1 MDELRSMINDYIEEM
16 QELGISAIALS
27 IDSELT
33 ELLESFCKTDASHI
47 GFKKNCINVYMCVP
61 LDTKNI

>member
-1 MDELRSMINDYIEEM
+1 MDELRSIINDYIEEM

-33 ELLESFCKTDASHI
+33 ELVDSFCKTDASRI
-47 GFKKNCINVYMCVP
+47 GFKKNCMNVYVP